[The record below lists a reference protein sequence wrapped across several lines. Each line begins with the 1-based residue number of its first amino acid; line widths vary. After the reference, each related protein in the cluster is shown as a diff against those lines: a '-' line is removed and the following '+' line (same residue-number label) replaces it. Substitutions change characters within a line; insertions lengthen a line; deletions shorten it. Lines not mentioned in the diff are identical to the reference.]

1 MKKYENHL
9 KACVFCLLA
18 LGLMFFP
25 KASAGA
31 STIYVGP
38 SELHTTIQAGI
49 VAAADG
55 DTVVVRSG
63 TYSGDGNKGLNFA
76 GKAITVRSEN
86 GPEACIIDCE
96 GMGVSFTFENNETSS
111 SVVDG
116 FTITGCDSGLGAIQC
131 RSSSP
136 TLANCIIKGNNGLS
150 GGGLYC
156 FYASPTLINCIFSG
170 NSASQGGAIHCYYG
184 SSPTLIHCTISGNAA
199 TSQEN
204 SGGYGGGIYLVDS
217 SPTMTNCIVLGN
229 TADIGSDVYVSRTSM
244 ITMTFSALSGK
255 LDGEGNPVFD
265 GIYVFTGGRVE
276 VEENIL
282 IEESPFVGEGDY
294 HLKENSDCID
304 QGTDQITLPEFDFEG
319 DPRNLGAAP
328 DMGADETEF
337 AAKVPKD
344 PVKMDVKID
353 VRPFARFNIINLKSR
368 GVVPVAILGDEDL
381 DVFEINVDS
390 VAFAGAQ
397 CVRSFIK
404 DVNHD
409 GKEDLLLFFRT
420 RELNLDSTLSGRT
433 SREEATLTGFLED
446 GTELVATDTIRLVP
460 KRACQCKKKG
470 MPRRRHWRCG
480 W

>member
-63 TYSGDGNKGLNFA
+63 TYSGDGNKGLNFG

-96 GMGVSFTFENNETSS
+96 GMGVAFTFENNETSS

-116 FTITGCDSGLGAIQC
+116 FTITRSDTGGKSAIYC
-131 RSSSP
+131 YNSSP
-136 TLANCIIKGNNGLS
+136 TITNCIIKGNS
-150 GGGLYC
+150 STYGGGLYC
-156 FYASPTLINCIFSG
+156 YYQASPNLINCIFTG
-170 NSASQGGAIHCYYG
+170 NSARRGGAVYCFWE
-184 SSPTLIHCTISGNAA
+184 SSPTFIHCTISGNAA
-199 TSQEN
+199 TELEN
-204 SGGYGGGIYLVDS
+204 FGGEGGGIHLLNS
-217 SPTMTNCIVLGN
+217 FATMTNCIVLGN
-229 TADIGSDVYVSRTSM
+229 TADIISPDIYVSPTSS
-244 ITMTFSALSGK
+244 TTVTFSAFPELW
-255 LDGEGNPVFD
+255 DGEG
-265 GIYVFTGGRVE
+265 
-276 VEENIL
+276 NIL

-294 HLKENSDCID
+294 HLKEGSECID

-328 DMGADETEF
+328 DMGADESESS
-337 AAKVPKD
+337 AKVPED
-344 PVKMDVKID
+344 PVKMDVKMD

-368 GVVPVAILGDEDL
+368 GVVPVAIFGDKDL
-381 DVFEINVDS
+381 DVSDIDVDS

-409 GKEDLLLFFRT
+409 GEDDLLLFFRT
-420 RELNLDSTLSGRT
+420 RELNLDLTLSDRT
-433 SREEATLTGFLED
+433 TREEATLTGFLED

-470 MPRRRHWRCG
+470 MPTRRHGRYG